1 MARSNK
7 WPKEIKGG
15 RVTLWFNTTTTTNLF
30 TFINE
35 NMSVLE
41 KKLRTFKIHR
51 MVIKT
56 LKHG

>member
-15 RVTLWFNTTTTTNLF
+15 RVTLWFNTTNLF